1 MKNDLRYFGRVT
13 PQGDIRLPKHVG
25 AEVRGAFAGKD
36 IEVIFRRVKSRRTS
50 PQNRYYRGGII
61 PAVVQG
67 FRDAGN
73 DVNPNN
79 PDDCELIHQ
88 YLKKRFLPPRQI
100 VDKNG
105 EVHNLP
111 PSTADLS
118 KIEFMDYIAQI
129 AQFSAEYL
137 NTIIPEPGEQSTLNL

>member
-1 MKNDLRYFGRVT
+1 MKNDLRYLGRVT
-13 PQGDIRLPKHVG
+13 PQGDIRLPKHLA
-25 AEVRGAFAGKD
+25 AEVRGAFAGKE

-50 PQNRYYRGGII
+50 PQNRYYFGGII

-79 PDDCELIHQ
+79 PEDCELIHQ
-88 YLKKRFLPPRQI
+88 YLKKRFLPARQI
-100 VDKNG
+100 VDVNG
-105 EVHNLP
+105 EAHNLP

-129 AQFSAEYL
+129 AQFSIEYL
-137 NTIIPEPGEQSTLNL
+137 NVNIPEPGEQITLL